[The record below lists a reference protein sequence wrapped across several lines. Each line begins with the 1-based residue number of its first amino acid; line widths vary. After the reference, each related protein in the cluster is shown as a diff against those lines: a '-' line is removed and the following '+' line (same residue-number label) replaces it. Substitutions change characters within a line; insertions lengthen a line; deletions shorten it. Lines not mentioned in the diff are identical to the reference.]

1 MNTADFFNQR
11 KEIMTK
17 TNSEM
22 LDLPELHVHFYTTAE
37 HVSACSVHVSLSA
50 KSTSINTSFLITPES
65 ASKLAA
71 ALQRAADFAAA
82 SEEAAPEDTSEW

>member
-1 MNTADFFNQR
+1 MALNTADSFNQR

-37 HVSACSVHVSLSA
+37 HVSACSIHVSLSA
-50 KSTSINTSFLITPES
+50 KGTSINTSFLLTPAS
-65 ASKLAA
+65 APKLAA
-71 ALQRAADFAAA
+71 ALQRAADFATA
-82 SEEAAPEDTSEW
+82 SEAA

>member
-1 MNTADFFNQR
+1 MNTAEFINQR

-22 LDLPELHVHFYTTAE
+22 LDLPEFHVHLFTSTE
-37 HVSACSVHVSLSA
+37 HVSACSIHVSLSA

-71 ALQRAADFAAA
+71 ALQRAADFATA
-82 SEEAAPEDTSEW
+82 SEAAPEDTSAW